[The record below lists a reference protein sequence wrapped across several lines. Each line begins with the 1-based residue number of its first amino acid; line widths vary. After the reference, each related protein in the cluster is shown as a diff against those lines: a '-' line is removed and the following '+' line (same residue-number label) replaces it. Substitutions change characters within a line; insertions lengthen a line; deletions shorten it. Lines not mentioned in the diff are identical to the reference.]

1 MASSSTQPVADS
13 TADTLRQR
21 GTGAAATDND
31 GASHHLLNRAQE
43 HSSGLT
49 SPDGASAL
57 GLGGGSLAVEKSA
70 GSDGAAASGQ
80 GLSAKDKQAIALLVV
95 LYLLQGV
102 PVGLAF
108 GTMPYLLKSRVSYSD
123 IGTFAFSTWPYS
135 LKLLWSPIVD
145 SLFVESLTIPLL
157 GTKLSL
163 GRRKSWIVPFQ
174 LIIGAMM
181 YYLGG
186 NVDKLLLTD
195 HPDVNYIT
203 LLFFLLVLFAAT
215 QDIAVDGWALT
226 LLSQESVGYASTAQT
241 FGLNTGYFLSF
252 TVFLAFNSIEF
263 SNKYFRSEPLDY
275 PLITLGGYMQFW
287 AFGFLIVTTWL
298 LFMKK
303 EDPDDESDDMG
314 VKGVYNI
321 MWRIMK
327 LKHVRAF
334 IIVHLV
340 SKIGFQANEA
350 VTGLKL
356 VEKGF
361 GKEDFALTVLID
373 FPFQLLFGYLAARWS
388 QGSNALRPW
397 IWAFFGRLAFAVISM
412 GMVYYVPSSPIPY
425 SYFALIIF
433 VTVASGFASTVQF
446 VGITAF
452 HTQIADPVIG
462 GTYMTLLNTV
472 SNMGGTWPRSFVLK
486 GVDLLTVANCQPPSS
501 LKGGAAS
508 ELWNDPTLQPAGFTK
523 ECVTDAGKALCDSAG
538 GECVIERDGYYATS
552 AVCVG
557 IGFVLLVGYII
568 PVCRRLQ
575 SLPIQEWRVS
585 MGGVPGSA
593 AKGGKAS

>member
-1 MASSSTQPVADS
+1 M
-13 TADTLRQR
+13 ADTFDPAAGNSGLRQR
-21 GTGAAATDND
+21 GAAEKQ
-31 GASHHLLNRAQE
+31 HLLGHAHE
-43 HSSGLT
+43 HTPGLT
-49 SPDGASAL
+49 SPDGTSAL
-57 GLGGGSLAVEKSA
+57 ALNGTQKEAGDAAHAGSLSA
-70 GSDGAAASGQ
+70 SD
-80 GLSAKDKQAIALLVV
+80 KRAIALLVV

-123 IGTFAFSTWPYS
+123 VGTFAFSTWPYS

-145 SLFVESLTIPLL
+145 SIFVESLTVPIL

-181 YYLGG
+181 YYLGS
-186 NVDKLLLTD
+186 NVDQLLLTE
-195 HPDVNYIT
+195 HPDVNLIT

-252 TVFLAFNSIEF
+252 TVFLAFNSVEF

-275 PLITLGGYMQFW
+275 PLITLGGYMKFW
-287 AFGFLIVTTWL
+287 AFGFLVVTSWL

-303 EDPDDESDDMG
+303 EDADDESDDMG
-314 VKGVYNI
+314 VKGVYDI

-327 LKHVRAF
+327 LKHVRSF

-412 GMVYYVPSSPIPY
+412 GMVAYVPASPIPY
-425 SYFALIIF
+425 SYFALIILI
-433 VTVASGFASTVQF
+433 TVASGFASTVQF

-486 GVDLLTVANCQPPSS
+486 AVDALTVANCQPPTS
-501 LKGGAAS
+501 LKDNPATA
-508 ELWNDPTLQPAGFTK
+508 ELWNDPALQPAGFTK
-523 ECVTDAGKALCDSAG
+523 ECVSDAGQALCASAG
-538 GECVIERDGYYATS
+538 GVCVIERDGYYATS
-552 AVCVG
+552 AGCVA

-575 SLPIQEWRVS
+575 ALPVQEWRVS
-585 MGGVPGSA
+585 LGGSA
-593 AKGGKAS
+593 AAKAGKAN

>member
-1 MASSSTQPVADS
+1 MANSTAKDS
-13 TADTLRQR
+13 TGADGLRQR
-21 GTGAAATDND
+21 SAAPAAAPGSDAPTQPL
-31 GASHHLLNRAQE
+31 SHAHA
-43 HSSGLT
+43 HTAGLT
-49 SPDGASAL
+49 SPNAGGAMGLTAPPNGLSDGEKHHVAS
-57 GLGGGSLAVEKSA
+57 GSSSA
-70 GSDGAAASGQ
+70 G
-80 GLSAKDKQAIALLVV
+80 LSLQDKKAIALLVV

-123 IGTFAFSTWPYS
+123 VGTFAFSTWPYS

-145 SLFVESLTIPLL
+145 SLFVESLTVPIL
-157 GTKLSL
+157 GTKISM

-174 LIIGAMM
+174 LIIGLMM
-181 YYLGG
+181 YYLGS
-186 NVDKLLLTD
+186 NVDQLLLTD
-195 HPDVNYIT
+195 HPDVNLIT

-252 TVFLAFNSIEF
+252 TVFLAFNSVEF

-275 PLITLGGYMQFW
+275 PLVSLGGYMKFW

-298 LFMKK
+298 TFFKK
-303 EDPDDESDDMG
+303 EDPDNESDDMG
-314 VKGVYNI
+314 VKGVYDI
-321 MWRIMK
+321 MWKIMK
-327 LKHVRAF
+327 LKHVRSF

-361 GKEDFALTVLID
+361 GKEDFALTVLVD

-412 GMVYYVPSSPIPY
+412 AMVAYVPASPIPL
-425 SYFALIIF
+425 SYFALIILI
-433 VTVASGFASTVQF
+433 TVASGFAQTVQF

-486 GVDLLTVANCQPPSS
+486 AVDLLTVATCEAPSS
-501 LKGGAAS
+501 LKGTIPADFFNVPAS
-508 ELWNDPTLQPAGFTK
+508 QR

-538 GECVIERDGYYATS
+538 GQCVTERDGYYATS
-552 AVCVG
+552 SVCVG
-557 IGFVLLVGYII
+557 IGFILLVGYII

-575 SLPIQEWRVS
+575 ALPVKEWRVAT
-585 MGGVPGSA
+585 GAAAAAGAIA
-593 AKGGKAS
+593 AKEGKAN